1 MVNAKGQLTAIEY
14 DSTTGTTDLLD
25 KLDTVGVVLFLDL
38 IRAADIPDVNSA
50 RIFDLV
56 ALTLIDDAVGV
67 GISIGTGTVERFE
80 G

>member
-1 MVNAKGQLTAIEY
+1 M
-14 DSTTGTTDLLD
+14 
-25 KLDTVGVVLFLDL
+25 VLFLDL

-67 GISIGTGTVERFE
+67 GIRIGTGTVERFE